1 MKGITKDKAEMVKKL
16 SKTRKAAKDFSPIA
30 LLAACKY
37 NDNDDDDD
45 DIETKFLA
53 STC

>member
-1 MKGITKDKAEMVKKL
+1 MKVITKDKAEMVKKL
-16 SKTRKAAKDFSPIA
+16 KTRKAAKDFSPIA